1 MGFEFGIFLGSL
13 EHPGF
18 ANTLTVCIDDG
29 CLPRGVTHVYLR
41 RAVRLYRCIDARR
54 SLCLCGG
61 FHCEESSIIL
71 LFVFCQVMVGITF
84 DRN

>member
-18 ANTLTVCIDDG
+18 ANTSTVCIDDE

-41 RAVRLYRCIDARR
+41 RAVQ
-54 SLCLCGG
+54 
-61 FHCEESSIIL
+61 FIL
-71 LFVFCQVMVGITF
+71 TF
-84 DRN
+84 LSANGKNNLKKRTPLGLQNVNPP